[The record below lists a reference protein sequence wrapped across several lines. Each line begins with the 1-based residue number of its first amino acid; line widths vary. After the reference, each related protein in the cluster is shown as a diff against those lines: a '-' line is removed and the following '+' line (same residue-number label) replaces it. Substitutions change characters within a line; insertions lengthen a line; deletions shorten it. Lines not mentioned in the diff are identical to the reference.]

1 MRSKGRRSCTK
12 KSLSRLGDV
21 LVILEDIREAGGTVK
36 AVGRLG
42 MSIKSLKD
50 NYRCCKRNDSEKSE
64 KKSMKKSVVE
74 YEGDV
79 NKEQM
84 GRVLRVIK
92 C

>member
-36 AVGRLG
+36 LG

-64 KKSMKKSVVE
+64 EKK
-74 YEGDV
+74 YE
-79 NKEQM
+79 KE
-84 GRVLRVIK
+84 
-92 C
+92 CC